1 MAVISENISQWPC
14 LSDGLHYNW
23 LVDYAAFSAF
33 GTFELSPEEWEK
45 RELIVNFKG
54 NSELTTEI
62 DHQQALKKAIDMVV
76 SFLKDVLGNESSSI
90 TLVCIPASLK
100 KHTERR
106 FHSFSEQV
114 CAQTGLQNA
123 YDAFS
128 YTTEKDEDG
137 DETDTLHIDESFFKG
152 KKVLLFDDMIATG
165 GSISRF
171 AEKLK
176 AMDIY
181 NKMEAVYERRTKVEG
196 DVALT
201 IGWAGEDDG

>member
-100 KHTERR
+100 STQSVVSIASVNR
-106 FHSFSEQV
+106 FAHRPDFRMLTMPLAIRQRKMRMAMKQIRFILMSLS
-114 CAQTGLQNA
+114 L
-123 YDAFS
+123 
-128 YTTEKDEDG
+128 
-137 DETDTLHIDESFFKG
+137 KG
-152 KKVLLFDDMIATG
+152 K
-165 GSISRF
+165 RF
-171 AEKLK
+171 CCL
-176 AMDIY
+176 M
-181 NKMEAVYERRTKVEG
+181 T
-196 DVALT
+196 
-201 IGWAGEDDG
+201 